1 MKIQSWINLRMLV
14 LVLLWVIPFLVYVTI
29 GLVAMYENGWL
40 WIVAVSLP
48 FVWFTAWL
56 VGRLWKPVKLSDSSR
71 GPLLQAPDFWTP
83 RDAAAISIVEQYRAE
98 AVDIDRTTIT
108 DPVRYQQDA
117 EALAARLSQHYHGN
131 RKENPLA
138 PLTMIEI
145 FAVIH
150 LAIEDLEEWL
160 LHNIPG
166 SDLATIGQL
175 SKLPELAHAFDGLQ
189 KISYIASTIL
199 NPSKLLAYPLGRNSG
214 RVTIEIQNELV
225 RGLYQ
230 RYLGLIGYYLIEM
243 FSGRL
248 RGGARQYRDRFGTM
262 ASAIH
267 AADGQLQQL
276 SSIDDVATTIA
287 VMGQVK
293 SGKSSLINS
302 LIGES
307 VAPTGVLPETRLVQ
321 RYQYPIPGS
330 INFVTLLDTPGY
342 DEADVSKKQLREIA
356 TASEAADLLLLVMS
370 ANVSARQADLTM
382 VQQLDQHYRDR
393 PHLKPPVIVAVLTHI
408 DLLRPVREWNP
419 PYDWRNPQS
428 LKEQSIAG
436 AVEYVRELFG
446 NRISGYACV
455 YVGNSHASDSSVV
468 DEVVPQL
475 MEYLNQ
481 GKMAAVLKAFYKQLG
496 SQRLQRLL
504 KQTRGLFWSAGAW
517 PRFGESEKG
526 R

>member
-1 MKIQSWINLRMLV
+1 MKIQSWMNLRMLM

-40 WIVAVSLP
+40 WMVAVSLP

-56 VGRLWKPVKLSDSSR
+56 VGRLWRPVKLSDSSR

-83 RDAAAISIVEQYRAE
+83 RDAAAIAIVEQYRAE

-117 EALAARLSQHYHGN
+117 EALATRLSEHYHGS

-160 LHNIPG
+160 LHNVPG

-175 SKLPELAHAFDGLQ
+175 SKLPELAQAFDGLQ
-189 KISYIASTIL
+189 KIVYIASTIF
-199 NPSKLLAYPLGRNSG
+199 NPSKLLAYPLWRKSG
-214 RVTIEIQNELV
+214 RVTIEIQNELI

-248 RGGARQYRDRFGTM
+248 RGGAKQYRERFGVM

-267 AADGQLQQL
+267 AADGQIEQL
-276 SSIDDVATTIA
+276 ASVNDIATTIA

-293 SGKSSLINS
+293 AGKSSLINA
-302 LIGES
+302 LIGDAL
-307 VAPTGVLPETRLVQ
+307 APTGVLPETRLVQ
-321 RYQYPIPGS
+321 RYEYPVPGS
-330 INFVTLLDTPGY
+330 SNVVTLLDTPGY
-342 DEADVSKKQLREIA
+342 DEADVSKRQLREIV
-356 TASEAADLLLLVMS
+356 TASEAADLLLLVMA
-370 ANVSARQADLTM
+370 ANVSARKADLAM
-382 VQQLDQHYRDR
+382 VQQLDKHYCNR
-393 PHLKPPVIVAVLTHI
+393 PHLKPPVIVVVLTHI

-446 NRISGYACV
+446 DRISGYACV
-455 YVGNSHASDSSVV
+455 YIGNSHASDSSIV
-468 DEVVPQL
+468 DEVVPQIIEHL
-475 MEYLNQ
+475 GQ
-481 GKMAAVLKAFYKQLG
+481 GKLAAVLKAFYKQLG
-496 SQRLQRLL
+496 TRKLQRLL
-504 KQTRGLFWSAGAW
+504 KQTRGLLWSAGGW
-517 PRFGESEKG
+517 SRFGVSKVD

>member
-1 MKIQSWINLRMLV
+1 
-14 LVLLWVIPFLVYVTI
+14 
-29 GLVAMYENGWL
+29 MYENGWL
-40 WIVAVSLP
+40 WFVAVSLP

-199 NPSKLLAYPLGRNSG
+199 NPSKLLAYPLWRNSG

-248 RGGARQYRDRFGTM
+248 RGGARKYRDRFGTM

-321 RYQYPIPGS
+321 R
-330 INFVTLLDTPGY
+330 
-342 DEADVSKKQLREIA
+342 
-356 TASEAADLLLLVMS
+356 
-370 ANVSARQADLTM
+370 
-382 VQQLDQHYRDR
+382 
-393 PHLKPPVIVAVLTHI
+393 
-408 DLLRPVREWNP
+408 
-419 PYDWRNPQS
+419 
-428 LKEQSIAG
+428 
-436 AVEYVRELFG
+436 
-446 NRISGYACV
+446 
-455 YVGNSHASDSSVV
+455 
-468 DEVVPQL
+468 
-475 MEYLNQ
+475 
-481 GKMAAVLKAFYKQLG
+481 
-496 SQRLQRLL
+496 
-504 KQTRGLFWSAGAW
+504 
-517 PRFGESEKG
+517 
-526 R
+526 